1 MHIPKGAS
9 QTCALLTFDDALH
22 CSQASVYRYLSQI
35 KKDDSNSA
43 SE

>member
-22 CSQASVYRYLSQI
+22 CTEHDDLSLI
-35 KKDDSNSA
+35 HI
-43 SE
+43 